1 MDDQSAAE
9 RLAMELRQLRTNAGS
24 PTYAQITQWGS
35 RQRPPVSLGKG
46 KLSLWFSGK
55 SVPEDDLPFAVLVK
69 LLEARAQQRSGT
81 PQRGLTA
88 WQTRRTAAD
97 LERRRET
104 GGIPRRT
111 ARDDPAAS
119 GPNPGTYSVR
129 PPYGELPTRLHG
141 RNSLLADLKRA
152 LTEGH
157 EQVQVLHGLGGCG
170 KTAAALRLARH
181 ARDLGHQV
189 FWVSGTTKERLLTGM
204 SQVARELG
212 VAEEDLSRAWAGQ
225 SSALDLVW
233 RCLDRAGERWL
244 LVVDAV
250 DDLSV
255 VASEHGLPGDGTGWI
270 RPSRSGL
277 TVVTSRVGNPLL
289 WGTEAVCRAVDML
302 SAEDGEK
309 VLTDLAGDAGPTED
323 ARALAMRLGGLPLGL
338 HLAGSYLAK
347 TRRSLGLAHGV
358 VDIRPVG
365 DFAGYKAELDRLG
378 APLLDA
384 GESLRSPMN
393 EQRLRRLVSHTWE
406 ISLDL
411 LTRQGLPEARLLMRV
426 LSCFATTPFPT
437 ALLAYGLVT
446 LEGEFPEGF
455 EEGEAAV
462 DALIDVGLLNL
473 VDVDVSI
480 SGRGSGAANAANLCL
495 TAHPLVLE
503 TNAAQVRDGDETA
516 EVWQVSARLARWMG
530 GDTDTPDQWRR
541 RQVLVP
547 HVLAALRSAPANDVE
562 SLAWFVEAGWVSYG
576 YCLAS
581 NHRDQADE
589 LLRLM
594 MERAA
599 VLPETLPVVGAIR
612 GQYYE
617 AIGDVDEARLLFEES
632 HAERGPQDLETL
644 QFQFRWARALQ
655 STRRLPAAEEQL
667 RTVLDGLRAK
677 GSVRNSLLAHSVL
690 VLVLAEQGKDEEA
703 TAEAQALMS
712 AIETEPSELDIS
724 LLHHVGHALTQTRQ
738 TEQAKRMYGALLS
751 RLDESDAQLSP
762 LYYDISQLLLGL
774 LLHGEGERPAI
785 ALISRLLGLY
795 MPAGSDSPVDPA
807 SLADLIQTR
816 LDLQLELAESSGAE
830 DELRRLLRD
839 QLSVS
844 GNIGLLI
851 VELHIALARLFIA
864 QEDFAQAE
872 EQLELAENAATAAD
886 SGTVPLWTVPLWNAR
901 CLCAQGRCAEA
912 LGCYERAVALLSDDP
927 AGTACIMEEAAD
939 CLTMASSGDAHIGQ
953 RESGG
958 GQ

>member
-1 MDDQSAAE
+1 M
-9 RLAMELRQLRTNAGS
+9 
-24 PTYAQITQWGS
+24 
-35 RQRPPVSLGKG
+35 
-46 KLSLWFSGK
+46 
-55 SVPEDDLPFAVLVK
+55 
-69 LLEARAQQRSGT
+69 
-81 PQRGLTA
+81 
-88 WQTRRTAAD
+88 
-97 LERRRET
+97 
-104 GGIPRRT
+104 
-111 ARDDPAAS
+111 
-119 GPNPGTYSVR
+119 
-129 PPYGELPTRLHG
+129 
-141 RNSLLADLKRA
+141 
-152 LTEGH
+152 
-157 EQVQVLHGLGGCG
+157 
-170 KTAAALRLARH
+170 
-181 ARDLGHQV
+181 
-189 FWVSGTTKERLLTGM
+189 SGTTDERLLTGM
-204 SQVARELG
+204 SQVAWELG

-302 SAEDGEK
+302 SAEDGAK

-323 ARALAMRLGGLPLGL
+323 ARALATRLGGLPLGL

-347 TRRSLGLAHGV
+347 TRRSLGLARGL
-358 VDIRPVG
+358 VDLRPVG

-378 APLLDA
+378 APLLDV
-384 GESLRSPMN
+384 GDSLRSPMN

-411 LTRQGLPEARLLMRV
+411 LSRQGLPEARLLLRV
-426 LSCFATTPFPT
+426 LSCFAPTPFPT

-446 LEGEFPEGF
+446 LEGGFPDGF
-455 EEGEAAV
+455 EEGEATV
-462 DALIDVGLLNL
+462 DALVDVGLLNL

-480 SGRGSGAANAANLCL
+480 GGSSTANAANLCL

-503 TNAAQVRDGDETA
+503 TNAAHVRDGDETA
-516 EVWQVSARLARWMG
+516 EVWQASARLARWMG
-530 GDTDTPDQWRR
+530 GGTDTPDQWRR

-581 NHRDQADE
+581 NHRDQAHE

-599 VLPETLPVVGAIR
+599 VLPQSRPVVGAIR

-617 AIGDVDEARLLFEES
+617 AIGDVDEARRLFEES
-632 HAERGPQDLETL
+632 RAERGPHDLETL

-655 STRRLPAAEEQL
+655 STGRLSAAEEQL
-667 RTVLDGLRAK
+667 RVVLDGLRSN
-677 GSVRNSLLAHSVL
+677 GSVHNSLLAHSVL
-690 VLVLAEQGKDEEA
+690 VLVLAEQGKDQRA
-703 TAEAQALMS
+703 TAEAQVLMS
-712 AIETEPSELDIS
+712 AVETEPSELDIS
-724 LLHHVGHALTQTRQ
+724 LLHHVGHALTQARQ
-738 TEQAKRMYGALLS
+738 TEQAKSMYSALLS

-762 LYYDISQLLLGL
+762 LYYDISRLLLGL
-774 LLHGEGERPAI
+774 LLHGESERSAI

-816 LDLQLELAESSGAE
+816 LDLQLELAEASRAE

-844 GNIGLLI
+844 GSIDLLI

-864 QEDFAQAE
+864 QEDFAQAK
-872 EQLELAENAATAAD
+872 EQLELAENAANAAD

-901 CLCAQGRCAEA
+901 CLCAQGRCTEA

-939 CLTMASSGDAHIGQ
+939 CLTMASGGNTHIGQ

-958 GQ
+958 GAVN